1 MKHFLLSITLSVV
14 AISLRAQEKN
24 EFAVLRYYLLSGERC
39 KIELSNEEK
48 VEVVFEGSTSQYGKW
63 ARDYDNASPA
73 LKWIAENGWEPVQFM
88 PPNNTNNSTYFLLK
102 RKRQP

>member
-1 MKHFLLSITLSVV
+1 M
-14 AISLRAQEKN
+14 AISLHAQEKN

-88 PPNNTNNSTYFLLK
+88 PPNNTNNSTYFLLR